1 MLQHYLL
8 ITLRNLKR
16 HKGSFV
22 INLVGLTAGL
32 ACTFLIYLWVNDELH
47 FDTFHKKELY
57 QVLET
62 NTENGTIQVH
72 DGVQGPL
79 PAAMK
84 RDLPEVADA
93 VGVLSLKHENIFLP
107 IKSGDKVVKSTGLW
121 ATRSFFNMFS
131 FPLLQ
136 GQPAQVLAQQHSIVI
151 SQEMARQLFGAVDKA
166 VGKQISWELFGNKTD
181 AMVTGVLGD
190 IPSNSSLQFDF
201 VLSLDFDGAIDKHW
215 GEWKNTGPAT
225 YIQLKEGTD
234 INTFQAKI
242 RNYLSGFPAGGA
254 YTLFTRPFS
263 SAYLHGNY
271 ENGVQTGGR
280 IVYVRL
286 FSLIAIFLLA
296 IACINFMNLS
306 TARASRRLKEVG
318 VKKAIGA
325 SRASLIIQFM
335 TEAICMT
342 LLSFILSV
350 IVVALVLPQFNILT
364 GKDLSIRF
372 SPQLI
377 AVAGSIALLTGFVAG
392 SYPACYLSGFDPV
405 RVLKGRIK
413 TQLSELLA
421 RKGLVI
427 FQFTI
432 SLVLIVAV
440 VVVYRQVD
448 YIQSKNIGYNKENVI
463 YFDQDGNIGEPF
475 LAAVKQL
482 PGVVNAGTIQGG
494 MLSTEQ
500 HSATFDIRWP
510 GKNEKEVVNFIVR
523 QSGYDLIETL
533 GLQLKEGRSFSRRF
547 GGENNKVIFN
557 ETAIKAMGLKDPVGK
572 EVIFW
577 GEPCTII
584 GVVKDFHMSSL
595 HDPIEPM
602 VFGFEPGNTNTVM
615 IKIRGD
621 RMPATIASIE
631 RLYKQFNSGY
641 LFTYKFLDASYKAQ
655 YISERRVATL
665 SRYFAGLAILISCLG
680 LFGLAAFNAEI
691 RTKEIGIRKIMGATA
706 SNIVLL
712 LSKDFMILV
721 FLAILFAFPLSWWL
735 MSQWLNNYAY
745 HIYIG
750 SSVFIIAGIS
760 VIGIA
765 MLTIAYQSLK
775 AAMMDPVKS
784 IKSE

>member
-1 MLQHYLL
+1 MLQHFLL

-16 HKGSFV
+16 HKGSFL

-32 ACTFLIYLWVNDELH
+32 ACTFLIYLWVNDELQM
-47 FDTFHKKELY
+47 DAFHRKELY
-57 QVLET
+57 QVLAS
-62 NTENGTIQVH
+62 NTENGAIQVH
-72 DGVQGPL
+72 EGVQGPL

-93 VGVLSLKHENIFLP
+93 VGVLSLKQENIYLP
-107 IKSGDKVVKSTGLW
+107 FRSGDKVIKSTGLW
-121 ATRSFFNMFS
+121 ATGSFFNMFS

-136 GQPAQVLAQQHSIVI
+136 GQPAQVLSQHHSIVI
-151 SQEMARQLFGAVDKA
+151 SQEMARQLFGTVDKA
-166 VGKQISWELFGNKTD
+166 VGKQITWELFGNKTE

-190 IPSNSSLQFDF
+190 MPANSTLQFDF
-201 VLSLDFDGAIDKHW
+201 VLSLDFDGAIDAHW

-225 YIQLKEGTD
+225 YVQLKSGTD
-234 INTFQAKI
+234 IHTFDKKI
-242 RNYLSGFPAGGA
+242 KNYLSNFPAGGS

-263 SAYLHGNY
+263 SGYLYGNY

-286 FSLIAIFLLA
+286 FSLIALFILA

-325 SRASLIIQFM
+325 SRASLIMQFM
-335 TEAICMT
+335 AEAISMT
-342 LLSFILSV
+342 LLSFILAA
-350 IVVALVLPQFNILT
+350 VVVVLILPQFNALT
-364 GKDLSIRF
+364 GKSLTIQF
-372 SPQLI
+372 TPQLLI
-377 AVAGSIALLTGFVAG
+377 VAFGIALLTGLVAG
-392 SYPACYLSGFDPV
+392 SYPAFYLSGFDPV

-413 TQLSELLA
+413 TQFGELLA
-421 RKGLVI
+421 RKGLVVC
-427 FQFTI
+427 QFTI

-448 YIQSKNIGYNKENVI
+448 YVQSKNIGYNKDNVI
-463 YFDQDGNIGEPF
+463 YFDQDGHLGEPF
-475 LAAVKQL
+475 LAAVKQV

-494 MLSTEQ
+494 MLAAEQ
-500 HSATFDIRWP
+500 RSATFDIKWP

-523 QSGYDLIETL
+523 QSGYDLMETL
-533 GLQLKEGRSFSRRF
+533 GLQVKEGRSFSRKF

-557 ETAIKAMGLKDPVGK
+557 ETAIRAMGLKDPIGK

-602 VFGFEPGNTNTVM
+602 VFGFEPDNTNLVM
-615 IKIRGD
+615 VRIRGD
-621 RMPATIASIE
+621 RMAATIAGIE
-631 RLYKQFNSGY
+631 KLYKQFNSGY
-641 LFTYKFLDASYKAQ
+641 VFTYKFLDASYKAQ
-655 YISERRVATL
+655 YISERRVAAL

-712 LSKDFMILV
+712 LSKDFMKLV
-721 FLAILFAFPLSWWL
+721 LLAIIFAFPLSWWL

-745 HIYIG
+745 HIHMG
-750 SSVFIIAGIS
+750 SSVFIIAGVA

-775 AAMMDPVKS
+775 AAIMNPVKS